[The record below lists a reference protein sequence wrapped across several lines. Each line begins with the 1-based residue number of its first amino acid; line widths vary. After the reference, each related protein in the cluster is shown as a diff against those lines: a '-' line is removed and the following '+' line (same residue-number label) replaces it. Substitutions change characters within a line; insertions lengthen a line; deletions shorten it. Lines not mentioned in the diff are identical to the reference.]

1 MSYVNNDITA
11 IGSTSATETEN
22 AFLSQECGM
31 SSRPVALVT
40 GASRGIGKACVL
52 ALASVGFDLAFTA
65 RTAKE
70 GEGRD
75 DSDAGGGAIIEGSL
89 EQTAVEAEALGATTL
104 PFVADLLD
112 FDSLRAA
119 VASTVE
125 TWGRLDVLVL
135 NAVHTGAGSMLR
147 VADTPVEVLQTKLT
161 ANAVAQL
168 VLVQAALPTMLASGG
183 GRIIGITSFVATN
196 NPPAPVGEGGWGY
209 TYAASKAA
217 FHRLAGNL
225 AVELGPQGIVAINV
239 DPGHV
244 VTERMAANAARL
256 GLDGHYQG
264 APPSAPAAAVAWL
277 ATSPDAVE
285 LNGQTV
291 NGLKLVLEKSLHPDW
306 RT

>member
-1 MSYVNNDITA
+1 MTN
-11 IGSTSATETEN
+11 
-22 AFLSQECGM
+22 
-31 SSRPVALVT
+31 RPVALVT
-40 GASRGIGKACVL
+40 GASRGIGKASVI
-52 ALASVGFDLAFTA
+52 ALASAGFDVAFTA

-75 DSDAGGGAIIEGSL
+75 DSDAGGGEAIEGSL
-89 EQTAVEAEALGATTL
+89 ERTAAEAEALGATAL
-104 PFVADLLD
+104 PLIADLLD

-119 VASTVE
+119 VDATVAE
-125 TWGRLDVLVL
+125 WQRLDVLVL

-147 VADTPVEVLQTKLT
+147 IADLTVEAMQTKLT
-161 ANAVAQL
+161 ANATAQL
-168 VLVQAALPTMLASGG
+168 VLVQAALPTMLAAGA
-183 GRIIGITSFVATN
+183 GRIIAITSFVATN

-217 FHRLAGNL
+217 FHRLAGHL
-225 AVELGPQGIVAINV
+225 AVEVGPQGIVAVNV

-244 VTERMAANAARL
+244 ITERMAANAKRL

-264 APPSAPAAAVAWL
+264 APPSAPAAAVSWL

-291 NGLKLVLEKSLHPDW
+291 NGLKLVLEKKLHEDW
-306 RT
+306 R